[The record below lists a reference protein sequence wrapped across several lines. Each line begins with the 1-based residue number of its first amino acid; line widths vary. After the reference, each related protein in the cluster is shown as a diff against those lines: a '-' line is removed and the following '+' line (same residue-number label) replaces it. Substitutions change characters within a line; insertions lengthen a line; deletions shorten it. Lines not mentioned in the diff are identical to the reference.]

1 MAKRDYYEVL
11 GVDRSAEL
19 DEIKKAYR
27 KLAVRYHPDRNA
39 GDTQAEERFK
49 EATEAYD
56 VLANPQKRQAYDQFG
71 FAGVDGMAGGQGHDY
86 SHVFRD
92 FEDVFGDVSSIFDSF
107 FTRTDRRRGGGRGGG
122 AGRGDD
128 LRYDLRIP
136 FEQAVFGTKADVAYR
151 RQEACS
157 RCDGS
162 GTEGT
167 TARSICPTCGGSGQV
182 RRNSGFFSIATSCP
196 SCGGEGEVI
205 ENPCRA
211 CRGTGRE
218 QKERRLRVTIPVG
231 MENGKRIQLT
241 GQGDAGIGRAPAG
254 DLYVFVHVEPHP
266 CYQRHGDDLYCVI
279 PLAFTQAALGTSILV
294 RTLDDRRIR
303 VKVPAGT
310 QPGKLLRVRGE
321 GVPHP
326 DNPGRRGD
334 LYIKVAVT
342 VPDRLSSHA
351 RKLLGEVAE
360 AVGEESSPEPV
371 PLAELE

>member
-11 GVDRSAEL
+11 GVDRSAEI

-39 GDTQAEERFK
+39 GDGRAEERFK

-56 VLANPQKRQAYDQFG
+56 VLSNPQKRQAYDQFG
-71 FAGVDGMAGGQGHDY
+71 FAGVDGMAGGQTHDF

-92 FEDVFGDVSSIFDSF
+92 FEDIFGVGSIFESF
-107 FTRTDRRRGGGRGGG
+107 FSRSDRRRGGGRRGG

-128 LRYDLRIP
+128 LRYDLRVP
-136 FEQAVFGTKADVAYR
+136 FERAVFGTKQEIAYR

-162 GTEGT
+162 GTEGS
-167 TARSICPTCGGSGQV
+167 AGRSICPTCGGSGQV
-182 RRNSGFFSIATSCP
+182 RRNSGFFSIATACP

-231 MENGKRIQLT
+231 MEHGKRIQLA
-241 GQGDAGIGRAPAG
+241 GQGNAGIGRAPAG
-254 DLYVFVHVEPHP
+254 DLYVVVHVEPHA
-266 CYQRHGDDLYCVI
+266 CYERHGDDLYCMI

-321 GVPHP
+321 GVPHL
-326 DNPGRRGD
+326 DNPARRGD

-342 VPDRLSSHA
+342 VPDRLSA
-351 RKLLGEVAE
+351 RAKKLLGKVAE
-360 AVGEESSPEPV
+360 VIGEEPDPEPV
-371 PLAELE
+371 PLAEAE

>member
-11 GVDRSAEL
+11 GLDRSAEL

-39 GDTQAEERFK
+39 GDGQAEERFK

-71 FAGVDGMAGGQGHDY
+71 FAGVDGMAGGQAHDF

-92 FEDVFGDVSSIFDSF
+92 FEDIFGDVGSIFDSF
-107 FTRTDRRRGGGRGGG
+107 FTRTDRRRGGGRRGA
-122 AGRGDD
+122 AGRGGD
-128 LRYDLRIP
+128 LRYDLRVP
-136 FEQAVFGTKADVAYR
+136 FEQAVFGTKAEIAYR

-157 RCDGS
+157 HCDGS
-162 GTEGT
+162 GTEGSSG
-167 TARSICPTCGGSGQV
+167 RSICPTCGGSGQV

-205 ENPCRA
+205 ENPCRV

-231 MENGKRIQLT
+231 MEDGKRIQLN
-241 GQGDAGIGRAPAG
+241 GQGDEGIGRAPAG
-254 DLYVFVHVEPHP
+254 DLYVFVHVEPHA

-294 RTLDDRRIR
+294 GTLDDRRIR

-310 QPGKLLRVRGE
+310 QPGRLLRVRGE
-321 GVPHP
+321 GVPHL
-326 DNPGRRGD
+326 DKPGRRGD

-360 AVGEESSPEPV
+360 VVGEESSPEPV

>member
-27 KLAVRYHPDRNA
+27 KLAIRYHPDRNA
-39 GDTQAEERFK
+39 GDSQAEDHFK

-71 FAGVDGMAGGQGHDY
+71 FAGVDGMAGQAHDF

-92 FEDVFGDVSSIFDSF
+92 FEDIFGDVGTIFDSF
-107 FTRTDRRRGGGRGGG
+107 FTRTDRRRGGTRRGA

-128 LRYDLRIP
+128 LRYDLRVP
-136 FEQAVFGTKADVAYR
+136 FQDAVFGTKAEIAYR
-151 RQEACS
+151 RHEACS

-162 GTEGT
+162 GSESNTG
-167 TARSICPTCGGSGQV
+167 RSICPTCGGSGQV
-182 RRNSGFFSIATSCP
+182 RRNSGFFSIATACP

-205 ENPCRA
+205 EDPCRA

-218 QKERRLRVTIPVG
+218 QKERRLKVTIPVG
-231 MENGKRIQLT
+231 MEDGKRIQLT
-241 GQGDAGIGRAPAG
+241 GQGDAGTGRAPAG
-254 DLYVFVHVEPHP
+254 DLYVFVHVEPHAS
-266 CYQRHGDDLYCVI
+266 YQRHGNDLFCVI
-279 PLAFTQAALGTSILV
+279 PVAFTQAALGSSILV
-294 RTLDDRRIR
+294 RTLDDRKIR
-303 VKVPAGT
+303 VKVPPGT
-310 QPGKLLRVRGE
+310 QPGRLLRVRGE
-321 GVPHP
+321 GVPHF

-342 VPDRLSSHA
+342 VPDRLSPRA
-351 RKLLGEVAE
+351 KGLLRDVAQ
-360 AVGEESSPEPV
+360 AIGEEDNPQPV
-371 PLAELE
+371 PLSEME